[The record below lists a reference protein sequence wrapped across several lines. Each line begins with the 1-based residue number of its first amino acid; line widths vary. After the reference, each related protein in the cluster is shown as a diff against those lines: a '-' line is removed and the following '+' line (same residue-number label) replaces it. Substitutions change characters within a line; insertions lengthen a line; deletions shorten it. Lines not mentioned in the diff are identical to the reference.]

1 MPYLEAV
8 VKEGLRMYPV
18 VPNYGRHL
26 TEDDEINGYKLL
38 KGTTIMFQAFAIHHD
53 PDIYPEPYKFDPGRW
68 IRKEVPVG
76 ENPYCYMPFSGK
88 KRIRENNALIG
99 PFKANA
105 EQNRLKP

>member
-1 MPYLEAV
+1 
-8 VKEGLRMYPV
+8 MYPV